1 MKNQA
6 TLQPQSQCWT
16 RRYEQL
22 REQVLARDT
31 LTGTDARGLSL
42 LIRQG
47 LAAWMRVWHDPLSF
61 GCAPDFEA
69 ESRPMIPPEAWQQ
82 EVTRLLVNMALNHFT
97 ARPVNL

>member
-1 MKNQA
+1 VKNQT

-47 LAAWMRVWHDPLSF
+47 VATWMRVWCDPLS
-61 GCAPDFEA
+61 CRWAPDLEA

-82 EVTRLLVNMALNHFT
+82 EATRLLVNMALNHFKP
-97 ARPVNL
+97 RPVNL